1 MEKQYIS
8 RLFDKQ
14 LDFYLKCVGA
24 IQIVGPKWCGKST
37 TAKRHAKTIIDLAK
51 NSEKNF
57 YVPLAKESPDTLLKI
72 GEKPILIDEWQII
85 SFIWNDLK
93 SEIDEGS
100 SFGQYILTG
109 SVTDNTIKNNLQGD
123 INEQHTGTGR
133 IMKRQMRT
141 MSLFESGDSNGSNS
155 LLDLKNGIFNPTIN
169 RMTLS
174 DYAFLLCRGGWPLAI
189 GKEKDVALEQVK
201 IFYDGLV
208 KEDIFSLNDIKL
220 RKDFKRATKILRAYS
235 RNISTQATNESL
247 KLDLKSNGDK
257 IDKDTF
263 IKYLLV
269 LERLYVVEELEAWN
283 PNLRSKTAIREKNT
297 RHFVDPSIAVAAL
310 NITPEGLLRDIRTF
324 GLLFESMVIRDLRIY
339 CDCIDA
345 RVYHYRDYSDREADA
360 VIQFSDGNY
369 ALIGVKL
376 TNSEDIDKAAKK
388 LRILSDDIIFEGAKP
403 SFLAIITAT
412 STAYKREDGVYVIP
426 LGCLKN

>member
-1 MEKQYIS
+1 MKKNYID

-37 TAKRHAKTIIDLAK
+37 TAKRRAKTIIDLTKDSQK
-51 NSEKNF
+51 NI
-57 YVPLAKESPDTLLKI
+57 YVPIAKESPETLLRI

-93 SEIDEGS
+93 SEIDEDS
-100 SFGQYILTG
+100 SLGQYILTG
-109 SVTDNTIKNNLQGD
+109 SVTDNIIKNNLQGEA
-123 INEQHTGTGR
+123 NEQHTGTGR
-133 IMKRQMRT
+133 IIKRQMRT
-141 MSLFESGDSNGSNS
+141 LSLFESGDSDGSNS
-155 LLDLKNGIFNPTIN
+155 LLDLKNGIFKPTIN
-169 RMTLS
+169 RKTLS

-189 GKEKDVALEQVK
+189 GEEKDVALAQAQ

-208 KEDIFSLNDIKL
+208 NKDIFSLNDIKL
-220 RKDFKRATKILRAYS
+220 RKDFQRATKFLRAYS
-235 RNISTQATNESL
+235 RNISTQASNETL
-247 KLDLKSNGDK
+247 KRDLKCNGDE

-263 IKYLLV
+263 TKYLLA
-269 LERLYVVEELEAWN
+269 LNRLYVIEELEAWN

-310 NITPEGLLRDIRTF
+310 NITPELLLRDIKTF

-339 CDCIDA
+339 CDCINA
-345 RVYHYRDYSDREADA
+345 NVYHFRDYSDREADA
-360 VIQFSDGNY
+360 VIQFSDGNW
-369 ALIGVKL
+369 ALIEVKL
-376 TNSEDIDKAAKK
+376 TNSEEIDKAAKK
-388 LRILSDDIIFEGAKP
+388 LKILSDDIIYEGKKP

-412 STAYKREDGVYVIP
+412 SVAYKREDGVYVIP
-426 LGCLKN
+426 LGSLKN